1 MPGDGTRAA
10 QCGLVLLFWLLV
22 PTVDQVT
29 TITIIIMMQMIVI
42 LMIMMVMIR

>member
-1 MPGDGTRAA
+1 MLGEGSRAA

-29 TITIIIMMQMIVI
+29 DIIMIMMIM
-42 LMIMMVMIR
+42 MIMMVMIR